1 MKNYKNKLQKNED
14 KNKKKDVNK
23 SSVASKPQVEIN

>member
-14 KNKKKDVNK
+14 KNKKNDVNK
-23 SSVASKPQVEIN
+23 SSVARVIM